1 MEDNLPPYL
10 IYGILTAIAA
20 FAGALGLGVSQ
31 WMSAGFRSSTRKMFH
46 LLLSGILW
54 PLRWGVTAIKEWRRV
69 AVYRYRRITWDDL
82 PQESKDNVTFHALS
96 EHARDLI
103 GLKDLPRDEKR
114 RILDNLILPN
124 LNDVQHD
131 GTLSLLDDMGA
142 ITLSEYAQV
151 TISLDNPYRDLHQD
165 GMLLSLDIAFESPQN
180 EIAFRVGEKIWFE
193 SHSWIVAGNI
203 RQRGRMP
210 SGTQLV
216 TIWVTFLYF
225 GWLHVFSETS

>member
-54 PLRWGVTAIKEWRRV
+54 PLRWGVTAVKEWRRV
-69 AVYRYRRITWDDL
+69 AVYRHRRITWDDL

-114 RILDNLILPN
+114 RILDNFIMPN

-131 GTLSLLDDMGA
+131 GTLSLLDESGA
-142 ITLSEYAQV
+142 TTLSEYAQV
-151 TISLDNPYRDLHQD
+151 TISRDNPYRDLRQD

-180 EIAFRVGEKIWFE
+180 EIAFRVGEKISFE
-193 SHSWIVAGNI
+193 SRSRIVAGNI

-216 TIWVTFLYF
+216 TVWVTFLYF
-225 GWLHVFSETS
+225 DWLHVFSETS